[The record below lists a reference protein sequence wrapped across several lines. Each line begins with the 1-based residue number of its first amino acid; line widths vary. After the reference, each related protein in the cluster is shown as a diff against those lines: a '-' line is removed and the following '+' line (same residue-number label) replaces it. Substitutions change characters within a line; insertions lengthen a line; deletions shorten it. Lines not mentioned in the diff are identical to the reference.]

1 MESKI
6 RGIPIVMYEL
16 PWLELL
22 RDGKGYV
29 AVEQGNTKAAATEIV
44 KLLCEEEWRKRMAVD
59 SRKSIEFFMT
69 QDVYLKWKQ
78 VFDDVISIKNKK
90 ISVGS
95 EYTIIERLLLTAICD
110 N

>member
-1 MESKI
+1 
-6 RGIPIVMYEL
+6 
-16 PWLELL
+16 
-22 RDGKGYV
+22 
-29 AVEQGNTKAAATEIV
+29 
-44 KLLCEEEWRKRMAVD
+44 MAVD